1 MLHRPYGQLGGTMKA
16 HKPNNSNRCPGKRT
30 GLCLEGPALLLALTF
45 LFSNPFQA
53 AGKTLELRLAYGKKI
68 QYAPQIIAAELHF
81 FKDEGLLI
89 QPLILSTGPQAAEA
103 LITGAAD
110 AAAMGDAPAVFA
122 AASGLPIKI
131 VAAYGASE
139 HMHRIV
145 AAAGSGIHSAP
156 DLKGKRV
163 AIQFG
168 TSTYGAFLLFC
179 RKHEIEKTDI
189 TLINLSPTDMPAAM
203 QSGQIDVAVGSEPW
217 PSNIEETVAGSYP
230 VTSLSGL
237 GNEYPHVM
245 VITGKLITQNPEAVT
260 ALLRALNRAI
270 DMINQQPQQ
279 AAAIIAR
286 VTGVPVRREL
296 KSMQT
301 IHWKLRLDASIR
313 SSLLQTSDLLKQQNK
328 LPMSTDIS
336 SAIDET
342 FLP

>member
-1 MLHRPYGQLGGTMKA
+1 MKTKNQSRFTRFPFKMSGSLLA
-16 HKPNNSNRCPGKRT
+16 GST
-30 GLCLEGPALLLALTF
+30 LVLAVSFLLL
-45 LFSNPFQA
+45 NPIQA
-53 AGKTLELRLAYGKKI
+53 ADGQTLELRLAYGKKI
-68 QYAPQIIAAELHF
+68 QYAPQIIAAELNF

-89 QPLILSTGPQAAEA
+89 HRLILSTGPQVAEA
-103 LITGAAD
+103 MITGASD

-145 AAAGSGIHSAP
+145 AAAGSGVHSAP

-179 RKHEIEKTDI
+179 QKHGIEKSDFI
-189 TLINLSPTDMPAAM
+189 LINLTPTDMPAAM
-203 QSGQIDVAVGSEPW
+203 QSGQIDAAVGSEPW

-230 VTSLSGL
+230 VTSLAGL
-237 GNEYPHVM
+237 GNEYPHMM
-245 VITGKLITQNPEAVT
+245 VVSGKRVAQNPEAIT

-279 AAAIIAR
+279 AAAIIAK
-286 VTGVPVRREL
+286 VTGVPVQREL

-301 IHWKLRLDASIR
+301 IHWNLRLDAPIR
-313 SSLLQTSDLLKQQNK
+313 NSLLQTADLLKQQNK
-328 LPMSTDIS
+328 LPVSADIISTM
-336 SAIDET
+336 DET
-342 FLP
+342 FLKAIQP

>member
-1 MLHRPYGQLGGTMKA
+1 MKA
-16 HKPNNSNRCPGKRT
+16 KNQSRFTRFPFKMSGSLLAGST
-30 GLCLEGPALLLALTF
+30 LMLAVSFLLLY
-45 LFSNPFQA
+45 PIQA
-53 AGKTLELRLAYGKKI
+53 ASGQTLELRLAYGKKI
-68 QYAPQIIAAELHF
+68 QYAPQIIAAELNF
-81 FKDEGLLI
+81 FKDAGLLI

-145 AAAGSGIHSAP
+145 AAAGSGIHMAP

-179 RKHEIEKTDI
+179 RKHGIEKTDI

-203 QSGQIDVAVGSEPW
+203 QSGQIDAAVGSEPW
-217 PSNIEETVAGSYP
+217 PGNIEETVAGSYP
-230 VTSLSGL
+230 VTSLAGL

-245 VITGKLITQNPEAVT
+245 VISGKLISRHPEAVT

-286 VTGVPVRREL
+286 VTGVPAQREL
-296 KSMQT
+296 KSMQA
-301 IHWKLRLDASIR
+301 IHWHLRLDAAIR
-313 SSLLQTSDLLKQQNK
+313 SSLLQTADLFKQQNK
-328 LPMSTDIS
+328 LPLSADIN
-336 SAIDET
+336 SAMDET
-342 FLP
+342 FLKAIQP